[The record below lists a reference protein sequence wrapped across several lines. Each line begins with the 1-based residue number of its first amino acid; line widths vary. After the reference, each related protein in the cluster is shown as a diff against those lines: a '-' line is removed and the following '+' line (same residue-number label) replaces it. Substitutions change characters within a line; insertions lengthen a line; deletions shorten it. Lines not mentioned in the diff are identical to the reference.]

1 MHQINGLM
9 SYSLHRKHTIE
20 ESIHCDLE
28 HASEKF
34 SSESQELKEAIII
47 KVILMLGSVDL

>member
-1 MHQINGLM
+1 M
-9 SYSLHRKHTIE
+9 SYSLHRKHAIE